1 MKNSQK
7 EAARK
12 LIKKYANTK
21 RFTKAIRSIQ
31 SCCEEN
37 GYTTNQTVVEV
48 IHFINQINKLVA

>member
-7 EAARK
+7 ASRK

-48 IHFINQINKLVA
+48 IHFINRVNRLTA